1 MSENTDQLARWR
13 SDIGDEYSIK
23 HAPDEAIVNACTRA
37 WTKML
42 ETTMGAPARR
52 ILEVGAN
59 RGINLRAISRI
70 SDAELFAIE
79 PNASARQSLIDDKV
93 VPESN
98 ILDGAAQS
106 ISLSDGS
113 VDLAFTFGVLIH
125 IAPDDLLAA
134 CREIH
139 RVSSK
144 YIICAEYFSKHPE
157 SITYRDESELLF
169 KRDFGLFWLE
179 NFEDIEVVDY
189 GFHWQPLT
197 EMDDVTW
204 WLFRKS

>member
-1 MSENTDQLARWR
+1 MSENTEQRARWR
-13 SDIGDEYSIK
+13 GDIGDEYSKK
-23 HAPDEAIVNACTRA
+23 HTPDEAIVKACTRV
-37 WTKML
+37 WTRML
-42 ETTMGAPARR
+42 EPTAGAPAQR

-59 RGINLRAISRI
+59 RGINLRAISKI
-70 SDAELFAIE
+70 SDAALFALE
-79 PNASARQSLIDDKV
+79 PNASARQCLADDEV
-93 VPESN
+93 LRESN
-98 ILDGAAQS
+98 ILDGSAAN
-106 ISLSDGS
+106 ISLPDGS
-113 VDLAFTFGVLIH
+113 VELAFTFGVLIH
-125 IAPDDLLAA
+125 IAPQDLLAA

-157 SITYRDESELLF
+157 TITYRDESDLLF

-179 NFEDIEVVDY
+179 NFADLEVVDY
-189 GFHWQPLT
+189 GFHWQPLS

>member
-13 SDIGDEYSIK
+13 GDIGDEYSKK
-23 HAPDEAIVNACTRA
+23 HDPREDRIQACTQVWSR
-37 WTKML
+37 ML
-42 ETTMGAPARR
+42 KSTAGSPPRS

-59 RGINLRAISRI
+59 RGINLRAISRLPQ
-70 SDAELFAIE
+70 AELFGLE
-79 PNASARQSLIDDKV
+79 PNASARQCLVEDQV
-93 VPESN
+93 MPVSN
-98 ILDGAAQS
+98 ILDGSAS
-106 ISLSDGS
+106 DISLPDAS
-113 VDLAFTFGVLIH
+113 VEMAFTFGVLIH

-157 SITYRDESELLF
+157 TITYRGESELLF
-169 KRDFGLFWLE
+169 KRDFGSFWLE
-179 NFEDIEVVDY
+179 NFTDLEVVDY
-189 GFHWQPLT
+189 GFHWQPVT

-204 WLFRKS
+204 WLMRKR